1 MNDDGGTTSATEKK
15 SGTTSVFTEHSI
27 DYNYASAANV
37 TDNTSQIRAANDTMM
52 GYNLENNNNEN
63 YNYASAANVTD
74 NKIRAANDTMTSYNY
89 DSTLGRTSE
98 SITTDA
104 KQLLAMSIMAQA
116 QPKFLLDSACNVH
129 TTNDKSLLVNV
140 ELANSNHSVKVG
152 NQQINDVECW
162 GTMIL
167 KCVDNNSNVPYEL
180 VLKNVAYIPK
190 IENLISSSLLIHSG
204 QVKPLYQDWDHIIL
218 ELSPSG
224 RKIRIQGYN
233 HCYPIQIIKIN
244 GTEAKALVVLKDDS
258 NPMNQTQFSHIMLL
272 HKRLG
277 HISPQLITKLIKN
290 NAIADMNSSIHINE
304 LTKIS
309 NLECVICAL
318 GKGYRQ
324 SFANHSDNTVK
335 AKHIMFRLHA
345 DITGPMNQQ
354 NQSVINGLQ
363 DSNYYSV
370 IIDEYSNYVFGKP
383 IQFKSETDSHVM
395 QITRHYEKLTKQSV
409 VFLRCDGGGEYK
421 SEEFLEFLSNK
432 GIVKESTTPYTP
444 QHNGKAERMMR
455 TLADTARSI
464 MIHSNSP
471 TILWSLAYDTAAF
484 IYNRTHITTIQNQF
498 KSSVNKTPYELIYG
512 IKPSINYLKTFGCN
526 VTYNNNNDKG
536 KTKLDQRQSQGIM
549 VGYDLDS
556 MSRQTIYRILD
567 YDTLIIIRSRD
578 VIFFENEFTLM
589 NSLRIKLADQL
600 NINSQQLRKADEQF
614 YQQWVWNNYRRD
626 SDIINEL
633 VQVSQLSEDKKGT
646 DNSNTNSEDNKNNND
661 DSNPIYYENE
671 NILVGYQM
679 NDIAHRERF
688 LKTYIKPIVN
698 NAKQVSRMKSIIQ
711 IHENSDKIPWSKIC
725 KNDKEFLKVCK
736 EFVPNKLTEIQNN
749 LQQFNSE
756 ASKPRVIHN
765 PNPLNLIN
773 YESKELLVE
782 GNDIFQD
789 APLSNPSEIEQLTGG
804 NSTDE
809 TTGDNIV
816 LQAHSVIT
824 HENSELISMSVSQ
837 LSGSN
842 ALGEFEPRTYS
853 EAMRCIDHQKW
864 KLAMDQ
870 EINALLNNSTWTLVS
885 QLPAGRKAIPCKWVY
900 KIKYDENGKPVRYK
914 ARLVVKGFMQK
925 YGIDYNETYAPVMKY
940 DSLRLLLAIAT
951 VLDLEIKQFDVDN
964 AFLNAILNE
973 DIYMQQPEGYV
984 NLKFSNA
991 VLKLLKSLY
1000 GLKQAPYEW
1009 NDDINETLLKL
1020 GFKRCAS
1027 DSCVY
1032 YYENTFSGKPI
1043 LIGLF
1048 VDDIIVCFDF
1058 ADEPTWLKL
1067 KSYILQ
1073 KYKIKEM
1080 GDAKF
1085 ILGIRI
1091 IRDRPNRTLI
1101 LDQSAYIDKILN
1113 KFDMKGYTKSPASRP
1128 GTDVM
1133 DLKFDPNEPILT
1145 QQLINRYQQMVGSLN
1160 YAAISTRP
1168 DISHSVSVCAR
1179 YASKPQAKHLEAVNR
1194 VYSYLS
1200 GTIDKSLIMKAG
1212 SSSDVIHL
1220 SAYADSDHA
1229 GDPEE
1234 RKSTS
1239 GFLIQLN
1246 NCLISWY
1253 SKKQTSVAR
1262 STCEAEIIAY
1272 GEAIKQLQWFRNFV
1286 QEIKLSYNNSS
1297 NSDPI
1302 TLYCDNASSVII
1314 GHKDLADSKTKHIA
1328 VNYNYV
1334 KLLVIE
1340 KIIDIRW
1347 IPSKNQ
1353 LADVLTKALD
1363 RIKFKYLTDKIM
1375 GEC

>member
-1 MNDDGGTTSATEKK
+1 
-15 SGTTSVFTEHSI
+15 
-27 DYNYASAANV
+27 
-37 TDNTSQIRAANDTMM
+37 
-52 GYNLENNNNEN
+52 
-63 YNYASAANVTD
+63 
-74 NKIRAANDTMTSYNY
+74 
-89 DSTLGRTSE
+89 
-98 SITTDA
+98 
-104 KQLLAMSIMAQA
+104 
-116 QPKFLLDSACNVH
+116 
-129 TTNDKSLLVNV
+129 
-140 ELANSNHSVKVG
+140 
-152 NQQINDVECW
+152 
-162 GTMIL
+162 
-167 KCVDNNSNVPYEL
+167 
-180 VLKNVAYIPK
+180 
-190 IENLISSSLLIHSG
+190 
-204 QVKPLYQDWDHIIL
+204 
-218 ELSPSG
+218 
-224 RKIRIQGYN
+224 
-233 HCYPIQIIKIN
+233 
-244 GTEAKALVVLKDDS
+244 
-258 NPMNQTQFSHIMLL
+258 
-272 HKRLG
+272 
-277 HISPQLITKLIKN
+277 
-290 NAIADMNSSIHINE
+290 
-304 LTKIS
+304 
-309 NLECVICAL
+309 
-318 GKGYRQ
+318 
-324 SFANHSDNTVK
+324 
-335 AKHIMFRLHA
+335 
-345 DITGPMNQQ
+345 
-354 NQSVINGLQ
+354 
-363 DSNYYSV
+363 
-370 IIDEYSNYVFGKP
+370 
-383 IQFKSETDSHVM
+383 
-395 QITRHYEKLTKQSV
+395 
-409 VFLRCDGGGEYK
+409 
-421 SEEFLEFLSNK
+421 
-432 GIVKESTTPYTP
+432 
-444 QHNGKAERMMR
+444 
-455 TLADTARSI
+455 
-464 MIHSNSP
+464 
-471 TILWSLAYDTAAF
+471 
-484 IYNRTHITTIQNQF
+484 
-498 KSSVNKTPYELIYG
+498 
-512 IKPSINYLKTFGCN
+512 
-526 VTYNNNNDKG
+526 
-536 KTKLDQRQSQGIM
+536 
-549 VGYDLDS
+549 
-556 MSRQTIYRILD
+556 
-567 YDTLIIIRSRD
+567 
-578 VIFFENEFTLM
+578 
-589 NSLRIKLADQL
+589 
-600 NINSQQLRKADEQF
+600 
-614 YQQWVWNNYRRD
+614 
-626 SDIINEL
+626 
-633 VQVSQLSEDKKGT
+633 
-646 DNSNTNSEDNKNNND
+646 
-661 DSNPIYYENE
+661 
-671 NILVGYQM
+671 
-679 NDIAHRERF
+679 
-688 LKTYIKPIVN
+688 
-698 NAKQVSRMKSIIQ
+698 
-711 IHENSDKIPWSKIC
+711 
-725 KNDKEFLKVCK
+725 
-736 EFVPNKLTEIQNN
+736 
-749 LQQFNSE
+749 
-756 ASKPRVIHN
+756 
-765 PNPLNLIN
+765 
-773 YESKELLVE
+773 
-782 GNDIFQD
+782 
-789 APLSNPSEIEQLTGG
+789 
-804 NSTDE
+804 
-809 TTGDNIV
+809 
-816 LQAHSVIT
+816 
-824 HENSELISMSVSQ
+824 
-837 LSGSN
+837 
-842 ALGEFEPRTYS
+842 
-853 EAMRCIDHQKW
+853 
-864 KLAMDQ
+864 MDQ

-951 VLDLEIKQFDVDN
+951 SLDLEIKQFDVDN
-964 AFLNAILNE
+964 AFLNALLNE

-1009 NDDINETLLKL
+1009 NDDVNETLLSL

-1048 VDDIIVCFDF
+1048 VDDILVCYDLT
-1058 ADEPTWLKL
+1058 DEPTWLRL
-1067 KSYILQ
+1067 KTNIIQ

-1091 IRDRPNRTLI
+1091 IRDRPNRILK

-1113 KFDMKGYTKSPASRP
+1113 KFDMKGYTRSPASRP

-1133 DLKFDPNEPILT
+1133 DLKFEPNEPVLI
-1145 QQLINRYQQMVGSLN
+1145 QQFINRYQQMVGSLN

-1272 GEAIKQLQWFRNFV
+1272 GEAIKQLQWLRNFV